1 MAERP
6 QFKVVTLC
14 GSMRF
19 ASEMLN
25 LASKLT
31 GLGFIVLMPHALKSD
46 YSEEIQF
53 ELDRMHRQK
62 IDMADLVIVVTD
74 QSGYIGE
81 STKSEIEYSYAIEKT
96 VVMWRYSLFEESG
109 EGI

>member
-1 MAERP
+1 MAARP

-19 ASEMLN
+19 ADEMLN

-46 YSEEIQF
+46 YSDEIRF

-62 IDMADLVIVVTD
+62 IAMADLVIVVTD
-74 QSGYIGE
+74 SNGYIGD
-81 STKSEIEYSYAIEKT
+81 STKEEIEYSYSIDKT
-96 VVMWRYSLFEESG
+96 VVMWSYSLFAAEADRA
-109 EGI
+109 